1 MGINTAGLELVKRFE
16 GLYLKAYKCPAGVW
30 TIGWGHT
37 GKVDGVKISSGMSIT
52 KAKAEEL
59 LKNDLERFWGYVNKT
74 DYVPLV
80 NSMNA
85 NQKAA
90 LCSLAFNCGENCL
103 RTLCKGRSLSEIADA
118 ILLYNKANGK
128 VSQGLAERRK
138 AERELFLSGYASGY
152 APDKDD
158 GNILSTLRKGD
169 RGVMVKVLQKLL
181 GFSGEDVD
189 GILGNETEIAVKR
202 FQAERELDADGVA
215 GPKTWDEL
223 LS

>member
-103 RTLCKGRSLSEIADA
+103 KTLCKNRSLTEIADA

-128 VSQGLAERRK
+128 VSQGLADRRA
-138 AERELFLSGYASGY
+138 AERKLFLSGSIAAKDEYADL
-152 APDKDD
+152 P
-158 GNILSTLRKGD
+158 TLRKGD
-169 RGVMVKVLQKLL
+169 KGVMVRVMQKLL
-181 GFSGEDVD
+181 GGLEID
-189 GILGNETEIAVKR
+189 GIFGTATEEVVKR
-202 FQAERELDADGVA
+202 FQKEHKLEADGIV
-215 GPKTWDEL
+215 GQKTWAEM
-223 LS
+223 LSD